1 MGHASFLAYCAQR
14 AGSTVLSSC
23 LVVYLTQCL
32 LNHFYIIVLFGLQ
45 RVDLALL
52 MIVPLWVATA
62 LTVVLFAEV
71 TWRAGMYMMPVL
83 GWVTFNVYLNVVLVL
98 LNPVYTEVDLRR
110 EERRA
115 SGGSRGDGKEGKSA

>member
-1 MGHASFLAYCAQR
+1 MI
-14 AGSTVLSSC
+14 STS

-71 TWRAGMYMMPVL
+71 RWRAGMYMMPVL

-98 LNPVYTEVDLRR
+98 WNPVYTEVDLRR
-110 EERRA
+110 E
-115 SGGSRGDGKEGKSA
+115 GSREAHGSRADGKEGKKA